1 MHAVVKCS
9 MLYRHTEQKNF
20 GTVQSNNEEEEKDD
34 DDVDEEEAEKC
45 IKFFKLKLLLFHRH

>member
-9 MLYRHTEQKNF
+9 MLYRHTEQKNS

-34 DDVDEEEAEKC
+34 DDVDEEEAEK
-45 IKFFKLKLLLFHRH
+45 LH